1 MRSTHVVEVR
11 EAFIQQSTRGLGQ
24 ISHLYGHQV
33 KTIDA
38 GSSVVVLDAPTGSGK
53 TLAAL
58 ARVINRK
65 SPAIFIYP
73 TNSLVADQVD
83 AITDL
88 VTKLGYHP
96 YLISKRWDPKD
107 YDASNP
113 DSIDI
118 LHLTSETLDL
128 LAGDRAKGTI
138 LERILKG
145 TGDRLRIMLTNP
157 DTLYLIQSGRYARHG
172 LISEEIL
179 NFGTIVVDEFHLYAG
194 PTLARLM
201 LMLNEMRGSC
211 NEPAVDIVFLSATHG
226 DTIQLLRESY
236 TDLTVIHADAL
247 HVDGP
252 LRRKIRYRTLCR
264 VVSQS
269 RVMTS
274 DELAREVAEEIV
286 RYYGLDYE
294 WTDKP
299 PNVKVLG
306 IFSSVI
312 FAVRVAQYVCELLEN
327 DGMDSTRIVHQIHG
341 LVPRSDRPTIGELTE
356 AIVIGT
362 SAIEVGIDFD
372 VPFLVMEA
380 HDLASFLQRFGR
392 GGRRNPCET
401 LMYVPQPMA
410 DRLRQDQTLTYQEL
424 VAHAIEA
431 FREMP
436 SYAGFL
442 CSPQIRWL
450 ILSMAW
456 AGSRERSFRKK
467 REHIDLHDAVD
478 YFKALVEMNAH
489 LTFDGRQLVDVIG
502 SMDDTDIEIDLEH
515 FVTETLGKHSLA
527 RGALNSILAWI
538 PGQLTGR
545 ADGGSYCDLDIFD
558 LFRLSGHIESIERH
572 WDRLNK
578 TLRARYEKAD
588 PIFVAQ
594 SIGGGGRPRAV
605 VTKNALCRRRVSV
618 FARGDVAIRTEDPRI
633 GEIIEEILDRRN
645 LVFLWRTAN
654 RVADYRIP
662 RVYLHEEDGA
672 IVIGDWALVVE
683 YIVTRRSR
691 T

>member
-1 MRSTHVVEVR
+1 VTSAHVIEVR

-24 ISHLYGHQV
+24 ISHLYEHQV
-33 KTIDA
+33 RTIDA
-38 GSSVVVLDAPTGSGK
+38 ESSVVVLDAPTGSGK

-58 ARVINRK
+58 ARVIGRN

-73 TNSLVADQVD
+73 TNSLVADQVE
-83 AITDL
+83 AITHL
-88 VTKLGYHP
+88 VTQLGYHP
-96 YLISKRWDPKD
+96 CVISERWDPRE
-107 YDASNP
+107 YNASEPNT
-113 DSIDI
+113 IDI
-118 LHLTSETLDL
+118 LHLTSETLDT
-128 LAGDRAKGTI
+128 LAGDRAKGTV

-179 NFGTIVVDEFHLYAG
+179 KFETVVVDEFHLYAG

-211 NEPAVDIVFLSATHG
+211 DKPAVDIVFLSATHG

-236 TDLTVIHADAL
+236 SDLTVIHADPLNA
-247 HVDGP
+247 DGP
-252 LRRKIRYRTLCR
+252 LRRKVRHRTRCR

-269 RVMTS
+269 RVMTN
-274 DELAREVAEEIV
+274 DELAHEVAEEIV
-286 RYYGLDYE
+286 QYYGMSYKWE
-294 WTDKP
+294 DKP

-312 FAVRVAQYVCELLEN
+312 FAVRVAQYVRELLEN
-327 DGMDSTRIVHQIHG
+327 QGADSTGIVHQIHG
-341 LVPRSDRPTIGELTE
+341 LVPRSKRPTIHELTE

-410 DRLRQDQTLTYQEL
+410 DRLRQEQSLTYQEL

-467 REHIDLHDAVD
+467 QEHIDLRDAVD

-489 LTFDGRQLVDVIG
+489 LTFEGRRLADVIG

-515 FVTETLGKHSLA
+515 FVTETLGRHSLA

-538 PGQLTGR
+538 PGRLTGR
-545 ADGGSYCDLDIFD
+545 ADGGSYCDLDVFD
-558 LFRLSGHIESIERH
+558 LFRLSGHIENVERH
-572 WDRLNK
+572 WNGLSK
-578 TLRARYEKAD
+578 TLRARYEKTD
-588 PIFVAQ
+588 PVFVAQ
-594 SIGGGGRPRAV
+594 GISEGGRPRAIV
-605 VTKNALCRRRVSV
+605 ARNALCRHRVSV
-618 FARGDVAIRTEDPRI
+618 FVKGDVTIRTEDPRI
-633 GEIIEEILDRRN
+633 GEIVEDILHKRN
-645 LVFLWRTAN
+645 LVFVWRTAN

-662 RVYLHEEDGA
+662 RVYLDNEGGA
-672 IVIGDWALVVE
+672 IVLGDWALVVE
-683 YIVTRRSR
+683 YIVARSR